1 MFDSEKEPMI
11 VDVVRSMKRVGFSYE
26 EVFDVLTGAGISGG
40 EVQLLLDRVEE
51 NFEDA
56 KVESRASRLG
66 KEVEIIFDKKLG
78 EIDIELESKFR
89 TFNRKLEEMNNA
101 IEILENRVS
110 ELQRVCCEELP
121 KREEEKN
128 VND

>member
-11 VDVVRSMKRVGFSYE
+11 IDVVRSMKRVGFSYE

-40 EVQLLLDRVEE
+40 ELQLLLDRVEE

-66 KEVEIIFDKKLG
+66 KEVETIFDKKLG
-78 EIDIELESKFR
+78 EVNIELESKFR
-89 TFNRKLEEMNNA
+89 TFNRKLEKMNNA

-110 ELQRVCCEELP
+110 ELQSVCCEDLP
-121 KREEEKN
+121 KREEEKL
-128 VND
+128 